1 MMAMRR
7 KICGRSPDEIKK
19 IKKEEVDLPVTVQD
33 FEEAIAKCK
42 KSVTQEDV
50 TKYEEWI
57 AEFGSS

>member
-7 KICGRSPDEIKK
+7 KISGRSTDEIKK

-33 FEEAIAKCK
+33 FEDAIAKCK

>member
-7 KICGRSPDEIKK
+7 KIYGRSPDEIKM

-42 KSVTQEDV
+42 KSVTLEDV
-50 TKYEEWI
+50 SKYEEWI
-57 AEFGSS
+57 TEFGSS

>member
-7 KICGRSPDEIKK
+7 KISGRSTDEIKK

-42 KSVTQEDV
+42 KSVTQDDV
-50 TKYEEWI
+50 TKYEDWI